1 MIACGSWHSAAIT
14 SKGALYCWGCGE
26 AGQLGNGKDSLPDEK
41 SQCLPRLVRHLLGT
55 ECQFVSCGIQHTMA
69 IIKARASTTPF

>member
-41 SQCLPRLVRHLLGT
+41 PPHY
-55 ECQFVSCGIQHTMA
+55 
-69 IIKARASTTPF
+69 